1 MSEET
6 NFETRRRKVGLFII
20 LKLPVIVKAPVT
32 SWEFPTSKTSLSVVD
47 WYILVSEQR
56 IVLKFINDHNGYK

>member
-1 MSEET
+1 MQKSRDNNTACGRLALDHNLTVRREMSEET

-32 SWEFPTSKTSLSVVD
+32 S
-47 WYILVSEQR
+47 
-56 IVLKFINDHNGYK
+56 